1 MKNETK
7 QKIILGIILLIVII
21 FCAIFAQNSNTISN
35 NKYTNINIDSEKLN
49 IFYFNVGQADC
60 TLITLNNKN
69 ILIDSGNKSDGN
81 YIVEFLK
88 EKNLETIDY
97 FIITHGDLDHSGG
110 ASIIL
115 NNCNIKQVFMPEGIK
130 EANDI
135 YLELKTLSSRKD
147 IQFSKVEEN
156 DKFYLDKANFEV
168 LSVKNN
174 TNNTANESSI
184 VIKLNYLE
192 TSYIFMGD
200 ATQSIEK
207 EMQCDKVDVL
217 KVGHHGSDSS
227 TSSEFL
233 NMIKPTYA
241 IISAGNNANYNHPSE
256 RVLQRLKDAN
266 IQENNIYIAKNQG
279 TIWINSDGKSI
290 DIQTRKDINLDG
302 TGQISKVDIFNICSF
317 FNHTNGSFLVC

>member
-7 QKIILGIILLIVII
+7 QKVILGIILLIVII

-147 IQFSKVEEN
+147 IQFSKVEE
-156 DKFYLDKANFEV
+156 KNF
-168 LSVKNN
+168 
-174 TNNTANESSI
+174 
-184 VIKLNYLE
+184 
-192 TSYIFMGD
+192 
-200 ATQSIEK
+200 
-207 EMQCDKVDVL
+207 
-217 KVGHHGSDSS
+217 
-227 TSSEFL
+227 
-233 NMIKPTYA
+233 
-241 IISAGNNANYNHPSE
+241 
-256 RVLQRLKDAN
+256 
-266 IQENNIYIAKNQG
+266 
-279 TIWINSDGKSI
+279 
-290 DIQTRKDINLDG
+290 
-302 TGQISKVDIFNICSF
+302 
-317 FNHTNGSFLVC
+317 